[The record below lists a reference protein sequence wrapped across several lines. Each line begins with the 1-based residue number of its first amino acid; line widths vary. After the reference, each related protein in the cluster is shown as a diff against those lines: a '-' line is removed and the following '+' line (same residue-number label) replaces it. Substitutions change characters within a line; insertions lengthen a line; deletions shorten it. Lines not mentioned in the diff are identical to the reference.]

1 MNYNFLI
8 NHLKS
13 QMFNE
18 KFNKNN
24 KYRSCRRCE
33 HVTNSIYTKM
43 RRNME
48 DKKIIKTHNVKS
60 DNVKNNNIKSNN
72 VKSNDEKNNNTE
84 SDNVKSNK
92 AKSSNAKSNN
102 IKSDNTKSNIKSN
115 NIETKGITKLKRYI
129 EENSCQ
135 AEELERRLS
144 KNPLLYQGYLALSGE
159 WKRRFQEYMAGK
171 KTLPLT
177 YDPFFKKL
185 FSVDIHSER
194 LSDFI
199 SSVLGEKVT
208 VKCMLPNENRIVN
221 EASLLIMDMLV
232 ELEDGSLVNVEIQKI
247 PYTFPGQRIT
257 CYLADTMTR
266 QYAKVKSEKGNY
278 FTYKDLNKVIT
289 IVIYE
294 NSPSICKSENLKSE
308 YLHKGRMKFDT
319 GLDMEMYQ
327 ECYII
332 ALDEFKKSEYYLS
345 NDKGNNKR
353 TDVNAWLSLL
363 VTDDIEKIDRNIEKY
378 PWLEEIYI
386 EMAEYLVKP
395 EEVFDMYSEALR
407 ILDENTVKYMVD
419 ELKDENKELRGEN
432 TELKG
437 KNTQLEGENTEL
449 KGMNVELNDKIIDFQ
464 KKQLQQDKKEKEV
477 IKNMYKAN
485 LTIEQIVEITGDDIE
500 VIKNIIK

>member
-1 MNYNFLI
+1 
-8 NHLKS
+8 
-13 QMFNE
+13 
-18 KFNKNN
+18 
-24 KYRSCRRCE
+24 
-33 HVTNSIYTKM
+33 
-43 RRNME
+43 ME

-208 VKCMLPNENRIVN
+208 VKM
-221 EASLLIMDMLV
+221 
-232 ELEDGSLVNVEIQKI
+232 
-247 PYTFPGQRIT
+247 
-257 CYLADTMTR
+257 
-266 QYAKVKSEKGNY
+266 YAAK
-278 FTYKDLNKVIT
+278 
-289 IVIYE
+289 
-294 NSPSICKSENLKSE
+294 
-308 YLHKGRMKFDT
+308 
-319 GLDMEMYQ
+319 
-327 ECYII
+327 
-332 ALDEFKKSEYYLS
+332 
-345 NDKGNNKR
+345 
-353 TDVNAWLSLL
+353 
-363 VTDDIEKIDRNIEKY
+363 
-378 PWLEEIYI
+378 
-386 EMAEYLVKP
+386 
-395 EEVFDMYSEALR
+395 
-407 ILDENTVKYMVD
+407 
-419 ELKDENKELRGEN
+419 
-432 TELKG
+432 
-437 KNTQLEGENTEL
+437 
-449 KGMNVELNDKIIDFQ
+449 
-464 KKQLQQDKKEKEV
+464 
-477 IKNMYKAN
+477 
-485 LTIEQIVEITGDDIE
+485 
-500 VIKNIIK
+500 

>member
-1 MNYNFLI
+1 
-8 NHLKS
+8 
-13 QMFNE
+13 
-18 KFNKNN
+18 
-24 KYRSCRRCE
+24 
-33 HVTNSIYTKM
+33 
-43 RRNME
+43 ME

-257 CYLADTMTR
+257 CYLADTQTSN
-266 QYAKVKSEKGNY
+266 YARGTPQKGAY
-278 FTYKDLNKVIT
+278 D
-289 IVIYE
+289 
-294 NSPSICKSENLKSE
+294 SS
-308 YLHKGRMKFDT
+308 
-319 GLDMEMYQ
+319 
-327 ECYII
+327 
-332 ALDEFKKSEYYLS
+332 
-345 NDKGNNKR
+345 
-353 TDVNAWLSLL
+353 
-363 VTDDIEKIDRNIEKY
+363 
-378 PWLEEIYI
+378 
-386 EMAEYLVKP
+386 
-395 EEVFDMYSEALR
+395 
-407 ILDENTVKYMVD
+407 
-419 ELKDENKELRGEN
+419 
-432 TELKG
+432 
-437 KNTQLEGENTEL
+437 
-449 KGMNVELNDKIIDFQ
+449 
-464 KKQLQQDKKEKEV
+464 
-477 IKNMYKAN
+477 
-485 LTIEQIVEITGDDIE
+485 
-500 VIKNIIK
+500 

>member
-24 KYRSCRRCE
+24 KYRSCRRCG

-294 NSPSICKSENLKSE
+294 NSPSICKSENLKGE
-308 YLHKGRMKFDT
+308 YLHINT
-319 GLDMEMYQ
+319 
-327 ECYII
+327 
-332 ALDEFKKSEYYLS
+332 KS
-345 NDKGNNKR
+345 
-353 TDVNAWLSLL
+353 TTSLL
-363 VTDDIEKIDRNIEKY
+363 LYRE
-378 PWLEEIYI
+378 
-386 EMAEYLVKP
+386 
-395 EEVFDMYSEALR
+395 SGALQIMGYCASFR
-407 ILDENTVKYMVD
+407 SPMSFFSS
-419 ELKDENKELRGEN
+419 LKKLS
-432 TELKG
+432 TS
-437 KNTQLEGENTEL
+437 
-449 KGMNVELNDKIIDFQ
+449 
-464 KKQLQQDKKEKEV
+464 
-477 IKNMYKAN
+477 AN
-485 LTIEQIVEITGDDIE
+485 CR
-500 VIKNIIK
+500 

>member
-1 MNYNFLI
+1 
-8 NHLKS
+8 
-13 QMFNE
+13 
-18 KFNKNN
+18 
-24 KYRSCRRCE
+24 
-33 HVTNSIYTKM
+33 
-43 RRNME
+43 ME

-294 NSPSICKSENLKSE
+294 NSPSICK
-308 YLHKGRMKFDT
+308 
-319 GLDMEMYQ
+319 
-327 ECYII
+327 
-332 ALDEFKKSEYYLS
+332 
-345 NDKGNNKR
+345 
-353 TDVNAWLSLL
+353 V
-363 VTDDIEKIDRNIEKY
+363 
-378 PWLEEIYI
+378 
-386 EMAEYLVKP
+386 
-395 EEVFDMYSEALR
+395 
-407 ILDENTVKYMVD
+407 
-419 ELKDENKELRGEN
+419 
-432 TELKG
+432 
-437 KNTQLEGENTEL
+437 
-449 KGMNVELNDKIIDFQ
+449 
-464 KKQLQQDKKEKEV
+464 
-477 IKNMYKAN
+477 
-485 LTIEQIVEITGDDIE
+485 
-500 VIKNIIK
+500 